1 MLKKEEILSRTNNGL
16 SVFKHYLPGEWRIGR
31 HFLNPLYED
40 RKASC
45 NIYFDRHSGMYKMK
59 DFGNDNY
66 SGDCFFLVGQL
77 KGLDCNRALDFIE
90 ILETID
96 RDLGLGLSSGT
107 PVPISQTTDK
117 RLAANTPVE
126 PPEKPVKPYQFREQ
140 KFSSAEM
147 EYWRQ
152 YGITPEVL
160 EHYKVCSLREYSS
173 ETAEGKFH
181 RRQNRCTATRANSI
195 SSCTVPFPHPV
206 SYMAAASGKT
216 TVSDWSNC
224 PPKVTHCLSR
234 VARRTYFHWRH
245 MAFMPSASTVK
256 R

>member
-1 MLKKEEILSRTNNGL
+1 
-16 SVFKHYLPGEWRIGR
+16 
-31 HFLNPLYED
+31 
-40 RKASC
+40 
-45 NIYFDRHSGMYKMK
+45 MYKMK

-152 YGITPEVL
+152 ILAAVRHHSRSTGTLQGLLTPGI
-160 EHYKVCSLREYSS
+160 
-173 ETAEGKFH
+173 
-181 RRQNRCTATRANSI
+181 QQ
-195 SSCTVPFPHPV
+195 
-206 SYMAAASGKT
+206 
-216 TVSDWSNC
+216 
-224 PPKVTHCLSR
+224 
-234 VARRTYFHWRH
+234 
-245 MAFMPSASTVK
+245 
-256 R
+256 